1 MQNRGGRVACLGE
14 NLMVLFP
21 RLIVVRV
28 LLVLVRNAR
37 RRAESA
43 ERQLGGNLGHG
54 QRRPAKLNGAGPT
67 VRRLSAAIQAN
78 RGFLPTAA

>member
-14 NLMVLFP
+14 N